1 MFVYVSQYVD
11 LWIQVQVFGGR
22 KRVLFPEAEV
32 TAGGEPMRWVQGTSV
47 QSQSAVHSWCV
58 SPLSTSSLSKQYNA

>member
-1 MFVYVSQYVD
+1 MFVYILQCVD
-11 LWIQVQVFGGR
+11 LCSVFGGY

-32 TAGGEPMRWVQGTSV
+32 TAVGEPMRWVQGTSV
-47 QSQSAVHSWCV
+47 QSQSAMHSCYL